1 MKTLYRATRVRTL
14 SHTVD
19 GEWLLV
25 DGRHV
30 ERVGSGDP
38 PAADRTVELPGTTII
53 PGFVDAHV
61 HLTGTGLNRSGP
73 DLTQARSKEHLLDQ
87 LSDAARS
94 TDGAVLVHGFD
105 ETTWDRPELP
115 SVGDLDGASPEPLVC
130 VRADGHVSLANSAA
144 IAASGADGI
153 DGTERDE
160 RGWPTGVLR
169 REANGTLRSR
179 TIASS
184 SISSRRVRSPRR
196 WASRVSTRWPSPSS
210 VGCETSR
217 SSWSSVRSCLST
229 SSCTSRQQTS
239 RW

>member
-38 PAADRTVELPGTTII
+38 PAADRAVELPGTTII
-53 PGFVDAHV
+53 PGFIDAHV

-73 DLTQARSKEHLLDQ
+73 DLSGVPSKEQLLEK
-87 LSDAARS
+87 LAAAARS

-105 ETTWDRPELP
+105 ETTWDRPDLP
-115 SVGDLDGASPEPLVC
+115 SVEDLDRASTDPLVC

-144 IAASGADGI
+144 IAEIGRAH
-153 DGTERDE
+153 
-160 RGWPTGVLR
+160 VL
-169 REANGTLRSR
+169 TPV
-179 TIASS
+179 T
-184 SISSRRVRSPRR
+184 
-196 WASRVSTRWPSPSS
+196 
-210 VGCETSR
+210 
-217 SSWSSVRSCLST
+217 
-229 SSCTSRQQTS
+229 
-239 RW
+239 